1 MRAERGKRLRNPSRR
16 EDELGGKTL
25 VVVGPGQ
32 IGGRLAWLAKP
43 FDMRVIGL
51 RPTRPPA
58 EVRPA
63 RCTRCRNLPLFPEAD
78 FVPRLSA
85 EESEVLVDAFQRMNP
100 SAYLVNVALGRLVD
114 RGGAG

>member
-1 MRAERGKRLRNPSRR
+1 
-16 EDELGGKTL
+16 
-25 VVVGPGQ
+25 
-32 IGGRLAWLAKP
+32 
-43 FDMRVIGL
+43 
-51 RPTRPPA
+51 
-58 EVRPA
+58 
-63 RCTRCRNLPLFPEAD
+63 LPLFPEAD